1 MSDDI
6 PLELPEAED
15 EDVEQLYALI
25 AAGLWY
31 ETLLAR
37 VRAPA
42 ESAARLQDAVRG
54 RQD

>member
-25 AAGLWY
+25 AAGFEY
-31 ETLLAR
+31 ETLLLR
-37 VRAPA
+37 VRRPT
-42 ESAARLQDAVRG
+42 ELAATLRDTSRG
-54 RQD
+54 RHD